1 MRSWNERLHATMPHG
16 SSTTS
21 KAPHLLPE
29 EPEII
34 VRGKGCRVWDEKG
47 REFID
52 YRNGLGPVSLGYC
65 YPAVMEAIAAQME
78 NGIVFGHPTALE
90 CEVSEMLCDVIPCAD
105 QARFLKTGGEA
116 CSAAIRIARAYT
128 GHDHIIQ
135 IGYNGWLNS
144 LASGAKVGP
153 REVVQH
159 IPGVP
164 AAISALYHA
173 AGWNDQKKV
182 ADYFEEYAGNVA
194 AVIVSADYQRF
205 EEGRA
210 FYPFL
215 REITRRNNSLLIY
228 DEIVT
233 GFRVAPGG
241 VQEYFGVNPDLCVF
255 AKAIA
260 NGMPLSVYAGA
271 RDVMATCERSGFS
284 ISSTYGGETLSLAA
298 CRATIETFQK
308 YDVVGHIKNHGDYL
322 WGKARELFQAEHV
335 PMTLSGISA
344 CPAFVPAAN
353 APAVLLPAFFR
364 AAYRHGVSL
373 YNVSYVNFSHQYTD
387 CDDTLARLAEAVADL
402 RREGL
407 I

>member
-1 MRSWNERLHATMPHG
+1 MSNWNERLNKTMPHG

-34 VRGKGCRVWDEKG
+34 VRGNGCRVWDEKG

-52 YRNGLGPVSLGYC
+52 FRNSLGPVSLGYRF
-65 YPAVMEAIAAQME
+65 PAVDEAIRKQLDH
-78 NGIVFGHPTALE
+78 GIIFGHPTALE
-90 CEVSEMLCDVIPCAD
+90 CEVSEMLCDVIPCAE

-116 CSAAIRIARAYT
+116 CAAAIRIARAYT
-128 GHDHIIQ
+128 GREHVIQ

-153 REVVQH
+153 REAAH
-159 IPGVP
+159 TIPGVP

-173 AGWNDQKKV
+173 AGWNDTDGIS
-182 ADYFEEYAGNVA
+182 AYFDEFPGNVA
-194 AVIVSADYQRF
+194 VVIVAADYRNF
-205 EEGRA
+205 ELGST

-215 REITRRNNSLLIY
+215 REITRKNGALLIY

-233 GFRVAPGG
+233 GFRVALGG
-241 VQEYFGVNPDLCVF
+241 VQEYFGVNPDLCIF

-260 NGMPLSVYAGA
+260 NGMPLSVYAGS
-271 RDVMATCERSGFS
+271 REIMATCERRGFS

-298 CRATIETFQK
+298 CKATIETFRSF
-308 YDVVGHIKNHGDYL
+308 DVSGHIREHGAYL
-322 WGKARELFQAEHV
+322 WGKVNRRFKAAGV
-335 PMTLSGISA
+335 PLALEGAPA
-344 CPAFVPAAN
+344 CPMFVQGSSARPG
-353 APAVLLPAFFR
+353 LLSDFFR

-373 YNVSYVNFSHQYTD
+373 YNVSYVNFSHKTDD
-387 CDDTLARLAEAVADL
+387 CDEAYERICRAIEDVK
-402 RREGL
+402 
-407 I
+407 